1 MSLIAVIDFETTG
14 LSPAMGDRATEV
26 AIVLVER
33 GQTVDCFQ
41 SLMNAGVRLSPF
53 ITQFTGITNAM
64 VTCASSAACVMSD
77 DARRFVGTAPLV
89 AHNAAF
95 DRKFWQAELQRA
107 DQSADHAFACTLLVS
122 RRLYPHAPSHQLGV
136 LANFHRLPV
145 AGRAH
150 RALADAQMA
159 AALLGQIQ
167 SDLRT
172 RHRVAQPDHAMLMA
186 LQRCARPAVP
196 ALLGRYAV

>member
-26 AIVLVER
+26 TIVLVEN
-33 GQTVDCFQ
+33 GQIVDQFQ
-41 SLMNAGVRLSPF
+41 SLMNAGVRLSSF

-64 VTCASSAACVMSD
+64 VTSAPSAARVMSD
-77 DARRFVGTAPLV
+77 ASRFVGTAPLV
-89 AHNAAF
+89 AHSAAF

-107 DQSADHAFACTLLVS
+107 DQSADHTFACTLLVS
-122 RRLYPHAPSHQLGV
+122 RRLYPHAPNHQLGV
-136 LANFHRLPV
+136 LANLHNLLS

-172 RHRVAQPDHAMLMA
+172 RHRVVQPDHAMLMA

-196 ALLGRYAV
+196 ALFLRYAA